1 MQLSPKFFPTLELD
15 DAMERPELWWK
26 QVDHVKI
33 KANLNMLRGSDQLY
47 QLFCNR
53 DFSIVVN
60 PDCSTLVQS
69 I

>member
-33 KANLNMLRGSDQLY
+33 KTNLNMLRGSDQLY
-47 QLFCNR
+47 QLFFNQLR
-53 DFSIVVN
+53 SIQIR
-60 PDCSTLVQS
+60 STLVQRVQA
-69 I
+69 